1 MKSEYRIVEVVPHN
15 PEWKKIF
22 QKEAAML
29 KSVFRDEAIEIEHI
43 GSTAILNI
51 HAKPIV
57 DILIECRDIEKID
70 LFNKQMIELGYQSLG
85 EYGML
90 GRRYF
95 IKIENQV
102 RLVNLHIW
110 QTGHEDIA
118 RHLAFRN
125 YMNKH
130 PDVAEEYS
138 KLKESLA
145 QKFPHDIQAYMDGKN
160 NFIQKHEAHAL
171 DEN

>member
-15 PEWKKIF
+15 PEWKNIF
-22 QKEAAML
+22 QKESNLL
-29 KSVFRDEAIEIEHI
+29 KSIFGDEVIEIEHI

-57 DILIECRDIEKID
+57 DILIECRDIDKID
-70 LFNKQMIELGYQSLG
+70 LFNEKMIASNYKPLG
-85 EYGML
+85 EYGMP
-90 GRRYF
+90 GRRF
-95 IKIENQV
+95 FLKMENNV

-110 QTGHEDIA
+110 QTGHEDIK

-125 YMNKH
+125 YMNSH
-130 PDVAEEYS
+130 PDVAKEYS

-145 QKFPHDIQAYMDGKN
+145 KKFPHDIQAYMDGKN
-160 NFIQKHEAHAL
+160 DFIKKHEACAL
-171 DEN
+171 KGN